1 VCSVLVLNIIYIY
14 FFSISL
20 NFVLNMKKKIKI
32 MPQLIPYYFL
42 NQVIFTLILI
52 LIVLYI
58 FSKYILPMFVFLN
71 IIRIVYTEL
80 GIINIKMKNK

>member
-1 VCSVLVLNIIYIY
+1 
-14 FFSISL
+14 
-20 NFVLNMKKKIKI
+20 MKKKIKI

>member
-1 VCSVLVLNIIYIY
+1 
-14 FFSISL
+14 
-20 NFVLNMKKKIKI
+20 MKI

-52 LIVLYI
+52 VIVLYI

-71 IIRIVYTEL
+71 IIRIIYTEL
-80 GIINIKMKNK
+80 DIINIKMKNK

>member
-1 VCSVLVLNIIYIY
+1 
-14 FFSISL
+14 
-20 NFVLNMKKKIKI
+20 